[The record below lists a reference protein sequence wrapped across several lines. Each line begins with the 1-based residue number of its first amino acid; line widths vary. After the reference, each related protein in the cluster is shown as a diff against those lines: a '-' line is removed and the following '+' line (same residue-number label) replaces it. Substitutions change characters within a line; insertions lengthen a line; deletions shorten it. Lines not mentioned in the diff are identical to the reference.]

1 MADAMAS
8 THLRRLSST
17 HMTVTCGLRIGNVRS
32 DAAMSVIAADAS
44 RISRA
49 AKWAATV

>member
-1 MADAMAS
+1 MAS
-8 THLRRLSST
+8 THLRRLLST
-17 HMTVTCGLRIGNVRS
+17 RMTATSGLRIVNVRS
-32 DAAMSVIAADAS
+32 DAAMDVIAADAS